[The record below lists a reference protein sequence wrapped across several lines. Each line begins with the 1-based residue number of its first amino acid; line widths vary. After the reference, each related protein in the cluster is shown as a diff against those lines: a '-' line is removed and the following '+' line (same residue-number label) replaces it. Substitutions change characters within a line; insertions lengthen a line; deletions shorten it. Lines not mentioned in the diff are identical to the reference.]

1 MSNLSAYQDLMTAL
15 VARRPNQSA
24 AEDDRIVQAALS
36 KHDREQAARIGD
48 YIQRP
53 GIDDEQ
59 RRILR
64 AAQRIVMG
72 EDL

>member
-1 MSNLSAYQDLMTAL
+1 MTAL
-15 VARRPNQSA
+15 ATHRPDQSA
-24 AEDDRIVQAALS
+24 AEGERVIRAALS
-36 KHDREQAARIGD
+36 KHGCEQAARIGD
-48 YIQRP
+48 YAQRP